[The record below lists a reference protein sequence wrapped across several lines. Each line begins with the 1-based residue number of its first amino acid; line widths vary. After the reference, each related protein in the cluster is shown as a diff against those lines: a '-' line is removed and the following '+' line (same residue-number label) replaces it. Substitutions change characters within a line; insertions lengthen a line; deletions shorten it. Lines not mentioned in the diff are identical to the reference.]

1 MMVIKVLGPGCKN
14 CERLG
19 MHADQAV
26 EQIKTENHELEITV
40 TKVTDVNIFLDYGLL
55 KTPGLVIN
63 EKLVSSGRIPSPSQI
78 AGWIGE
84 ALTAE
89 ERQNMS

>member
-14 CERLG
+14 CERLE

-26 EQIKTENHELEITV
+26 EQLQAENPKLEVTV
-40 TKVTDVNIFLDYGLL
+40 EKVTDVNAFLDYGLL

-63 EKLVSSGRIPSPSQI
+63 EKLVSSGRIPSQSQI
-78 AGWIGE
+78 ARWME
-84 ALTAE
+84 EDLTSVE
-89 ERQNMS
+89 

>member
-14 CERLG
+14 CERLE

-26 EQIKTENHELEITV
+26 EQLQAENPKLEVTV
-40 TKVTDVNIFLDYGLL
+40 EKVTDVNAFLDYGLL

-78 AGWIGE
+78 SGWIEE
-84 ALTAE
+84 ALTQE
-89 ERQNMS
+89 E